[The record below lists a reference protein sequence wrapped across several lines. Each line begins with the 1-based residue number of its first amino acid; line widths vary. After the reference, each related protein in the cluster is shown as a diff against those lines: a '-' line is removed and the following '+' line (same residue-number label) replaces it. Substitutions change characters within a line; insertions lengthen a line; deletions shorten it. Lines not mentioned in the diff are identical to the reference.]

1 MPGRWAM
8 PELLNIYQQRIQER
22 LDTYLQDDQVPSSLL
37 AAMRYAVFNGG
48 KRIRPSLIYMTSTAL
63 GASLEAADKTAC
75 AIEMIQCYS
84 LIHDD
89 LPCMDDDDLRR
100 GQPTVHIQF
109 DEATAILAGDALQA
123 YAFEL
128 IAGDTALSPN
138 TRLDVI
144 RILAKAAGPAGMV
157 GGQAL
162 DLAAEAKQISHLEL
176 ETMHR
181 RKTGDLISAC
191 LAAGARIGGADP
203 ATEQAL
209 IDYGYALGLAF
220 QVRDDILDHTGDTQ
234 VLGKPSGSDQG
245 NAKSTFIST
254 HGLTAASAQLDA
266 LHRTA
271 IEALK
276 PLGKTGTPLIAL
288 ADFIARRDH

>member
-1 MPGRWAM
+1 MS
-8 PELLNIYQQRIQER
+8 ELLSLYQQRIHTQ
-22 LDTYLQDDQVPSSLL
+22 LDACLQDQRVPARLL

-48 KRIRPSLIYMTSTAL
+48 KRIRPSLIYLTSKVL
-63 GASLEAADKTAC
+63 GAALEKADKTAC
-75 AIEMIQCYS
+75 AVEMVHCYS

-128 IAGDTALSPN
+128 IAGDTLLPAD

-144 RILAKAAGPAGMV
+144 SILAKAAGPAGMV

-162 DLAAEAKQISHLEL
+162 DLAAESKLISHLEL

-191 LAAGARIGGADP
+191 LAASARINGADP

-209 IDYGYALGLAF
+209 VDYGYALGLAF
-220 QVRDDILDHTGDTQ
+220 QVRDDILDHTGETH
-234 VLGKPSGSDQG
+234 VLGKRRGSDQD

-254 HGLTAASAQLDA
+254 HGLQGATDQLAALRQAAMD
-266 LHRTA
+266 
-271 IEALK
+271 ALK
-276 PLGKTGTPLIAL
+276 PLGIVATPLLEL

>member
-1 MPGRWAM
+1 MPD
-8 PELLNIYQQRIQER
+8 LLNIYQQRIHEQ
-22 LDTYLQDDQVPSSLL
+22 LDAYLQDDQVPASLL

-48 KRIRPSLIYMTSTAL
+48 KRIRPSLIYMTSMVL
-63 GASLEAADKTAC
+63 GASLEKADKTAC
-75 AIEMIQCYS
+75 AIEMIHCYS

-128 IAGDTALSPN
+128 IAGDATLPHN
-138 TRLDVI
+138 TRLAVI
-144 RILAKAAGPAGMV
+144 GILAKAAGPAGMV

-162 DLAAEAKQISHLEL
+162 DLAAESRQITHLEL

-220 QVRDDILDHTGDTQ
+220 QVRDDILDYTGDTQ
-234 VLGKPSGSDQG
+234 VLGKPSGSDQD

-254 HGLTAASAQLDA
+254 HGLSAASAQLDA
-266 LHRTA
+266 LHQTA
-271 IEALK
+271 IEALI
-276 PLGKTGTPLIAL
+276 PLGKTATPLIAL

>member
-1 MPGRWAM
+1 MPD
-8 PELLNIYQQRIQER
+8 LLNIYQQRIHEQ
-22 LDTYLQDDQVPSSLL
+22 LDAYLQDDQVPASLL

-48 KRIRPSLIYMTSTAL
+48 KRIRPSLIYMTSMVL
-63 GASLEAADKTAC
+63 GASLEKADKTAC
-75 AIEMIQCYS
+75 AIEMIHCYS

-128 IAGDTALSPN
+128 IAGDATLPHN
-138 TRLDVI
+138 TRLAVI
-144 RILAKAAGPAGMV
+144 GILAKAAGPAGMV

-162 DLAAEAKQISHLEL
+162 DLAAESRQITHLEL

-220 QVRDDILDHTGDTQ
+220 QVRDDILDYTGDTQ
-234 VLGKPSGSDQG
+234 VLGKPSGSDQD

-254 HGLTAASAQLDA
+254 HGLSAASAQLDT
-266 LHRTA
+266 LHQTA
-271 IEALK
+271 IGALK
-276 PLGKTGTPLIAL
+276 PLGKTAEPLSAL

>member
-75 AIEMIQCYS
+75 AIEMIHCYS

-128 IAGDTALSPN
+128 IAGDTALPPN

-144 RILAKAAGPAGMV
+144 R
-157 GGQAL
+157 
-162 DLAAEAKQISHLEL
+162 
-176 ETMHR
+176 
-181 RKTGDLISAC
+181 
-191 LAAGARIGGADP
+191 
-203 ATEQAL
+203 
-209 IDYGYALGLAF
+209 
-220 QVRDDILDHTGDTQ
+220 
-234 VLGKPSGSDQG
+234 
-245 NAKSTFIST
+245 
-254 HGLTAASAQLDA
+254 
-266 LHRTA
+266 
-271 IEALK
+271 
-276 PLGKTGTPLIAL
+276 
-288 ADFIARRDH
+288 

>member
-1 MPGRWAM
+1 
-8 PELLNIYQQRIQER
+8 
-22 LDTYLQDDQVPSSLL
+22 
-37 AAMRYAVFNGG
+37 
-48 KRIRPSLIYMTSTAL
+48 
-63 GASLEAADKTAC
+63 
-75 AIEMIQCYS
+75 
-84 LIHDD
+84 
-89 LPCMDDDDLRR
+89 
-100 GQPTVHIQF
+100 
-109 DEATAILAGDALQA
+109 
-123 YAFEL
+123 
-128 IAGDTALSPN
+128 
-138 TRLDVI
+138 
-144 RILAKAAGPAGMV
+144 
-157 GGQAL
+157 
-162 DLAAEAKQISHLEL
+162 
-176 ETMHR
+176 MHR

>member
-1 MPGRWAM
+1 M
-8 PELLNIYQQRIQER
+8 PELLRPYQQRIHEQ
-22 LDTYLQDDQVPSSLL
+22 LDACLQDKQVPANLL

-48 KRIRPSLIYMTSTAL
+48 KRIRPSLIYLTAVVLGST
-63 GASLEAADKTAC
+63 LEKADKTAC
-75 AIEMIQCYS
+75 AIEMIHCYS

-128 IAGDTALSPN
+128 VASDSSLAPN
-138 TRLDVI
+138 TRLEVI
-144 RILAKAAGPAGMV
+144 SILARAAGAAGMV

-162 DLAAEAKQISHLEL
+162 DLAAESKQISHLEL

-191 LAAGARIGGADP
+191 LAAGARINGADP

-209 IDYGYALGLAF
+209 VDYGYALGLAF

-234 VLGKPSGSDQG
+234 VLGKPSGSDQD

-254 HGLTAASAQLDA
+254 HGLAAASAQLDA
-266 LHRTA
+266 LRQTS
-271 IEALK
+271 IDALK
-276 PLGKTGTPLIAL
+276 PLGKAATPLIEL
-288 ADFIARRDH
+288 ANFIARRDH

>member
-75 AIEMIQCYS
+75 AIEMIHCYS

>member
-1 MPGRWAM
+1 M
-8 PELLNIYQQRIQER
+8 LNIYQQRIQER

-75 AIEMIQCYS
+75 AIEMIHCYS

>member
-1 MPGRWAM
+1 M
-8 PELLNIYQQRIQER
+8 PELLNIYQQRIHEQ
-22 LDTYLQDDQVPSSLL
+22 LDAYLQDDQVPASLL

-48 KRIRPSLIYMTSTAL
+48 KRIRPSLIYMTSLIL
-63 GASLEAADKTAC
+63 GASLEKADKTAC
-75 AIEMIQCYS
+75 AIEMIHCYS

-128 IAGDTALSPN
+128 IAGDVALSPT

-144 RILAKAAGPAGMV
+144 GLLAKAAGPAGMV

-162 DLAAEAKQISHLEL
+162 DLAAESKRISHLEL

-220 QVRDDILDHTGDTQ
+220 QVRDDILDHTGDTL
-234 VLGKPSGSDQG
+234 VLGKPSGSDQD

-254 HGLTAASAQLDA
+254 HGLSAASAQLDA
-266 LHRTA
+266 LHQTA
-271 IEALK
+271 IEALI
-276 PLGKTGTPLIAL
+276 PLGKTATPLIAL

>member
-1 MPGRWAM
+1 M

-75 AIEMIQCYS
+75 AIEMIHCYS

>member
-1 MPGRWAM
+1 MS
-8 PELLNIYQQRIQER
+8 ELLSLYQQRIHTQ
-22 LDTYLQDDQVPSSLL
+22 LDACLQDQRVPARLL

-48 KRIRPSLIYMTSTAL
+48 KRIRPSLIYLTSKVL
-63 GASLEAADKTAC
+63 GAALEKADKTAC
-75 AIEMIQCYS
+75 AVEMVHCYS

-128 IAGDTALSPN
+128 IAGDTLLPAD

-144 RILAKAAGPAGMV
+144 SILAKAAGPAGMV

-162 DLAAEAKQISHLEL
+162 DLAAESKLISHLEL

-191 LAAGARIGGADP
+191 LAASALINGADP

-209 IDYGYALGLAF
+209 VDYGYALGLAF
-220 QVRDDILDHTGDTQ
+220 QVRDDILDHTGETH
-234 VLGKPSGSDQG
+234 VLGKRRGSDQD

-254 HGLTAASAQLDA
+254 HGLQAATDQLAA
-266 LHRTA
+266 LRQA
-271 IEALK
+271 AMDALK
-276 PLGKTGTPLIAL
+276 PLGVAATPLLEL

>member
-1 MPGRWAM
+1 M
-8 PELLNIYQQRIQER
+8 PELLNIYQQRIHEQ
-22 LDTYLQDDQVPSSLL
+22 LDAYLQDDQVPASLL

-48 KRIRPSLIYMTSTAL
+48 KRIRPSLIYMTSLIL
-63 GASLEAADKTAC
+63 GASLEKADKTAC
-75 AIEMIQCYS
+75 AIEMIHCYS

-128 IAGDTALSPN
+128 IAGDVALSHT
-138 TRLDVI
+138 TRLDLI
-144 RILAKAAGPAGMV
+144 GLLAKAAGPAGMV

-162 DLAAEAKQISHLEL
+162 DLAAESRQITHLEL

-220 QVRDDILDHTGDTQ
+220 QVRDDILDHTGDTL
-234 VLGKPSGSDQG
+234 VLGKPSGSDQD

-254 HGLTAASAQLDA
+254 HGLSAASAQLDA
-266 LHRTA
+266 LHQTA
-271 IEALK
+271 IEALI
-276 PLGKTGTPLIAL
+276 PLGKTATPLIAL